1 MNLGEFCSVFVNVI
15 STTTLDKFASYG
27 ERDICCG
34 ARYLQIDIFFRQ
46 FRFGKP
52 RTIRICMWLKRKNVF
67 LLTMSTYKQTPNNPV
82 VFFFLQVEDLIM

>member
-15 STTTLDKFASYG
+15 STTTLDKFTSYG

-34 ARYLQIDIFFRQ
+34 ARHLQINIFFRQ

-52 RTIRICMWLKRKNVF
+52 GYSGI
-67 LLTMSTYKQTPNNPV
+67 TYHVNIQTNP
-82 VFFFLQVEDLIM
+82 

>member
-1 MNLGEFCSVFVNVI
+1 MNLSEFFSVFVNVI
-15 STTTLDKFASYG
+15 STTTLDKFTSYG

-34 ARYLQIDIFFRQ
+34 ARHLQINIFFRQ

-52 RTIRICMWLKRKNVF
+52 GSIQV
-67 LLTMSTYKQTPNNPV
+67 LLTMSTYKQTPNNPA